1 MGEQYSSIRIRPS
14 RHIGPVVTLLA
25 QKYMVKKMC
34 MLRDGFPHNVSLG
47 LAPDLALCL
56 DMLGFLAYL
65 KFYVMPV

>member
-1 MGEQYSSIRIRPS
+1 
-14 RHIGPVVTLLA
+14 
-25 QKYMVKKMC
+25 MC

-47 LAPDLALCL
+47 LAPDLVQCL